1 MTIHRQKTNR
11 PTYTPRDHLVYF
23 KNKEFLARFP
33 LRLTL
38 LLFVALLPSHARGGL
53 LLTEAIN
60 ESVPQYSVSP
70 IDSVD
75 FKIFLQDS
83 AGLMAAVPV
92 FEQTFT
98 ELDSGTSLV
107 FDSGSLFAQAADLL
121 TNDIDDFVTVYVGPV
136 SNTYNESSFF
146 GLMPDFYGNQIT
158 SVVANLDTI
167 EIVALGQIL
176 STYVAQVDFMG
187 SLQIYGQN
195 LPEPGGILLGLFAL
209 IGFFAVTRCQ
219 RFNS

>member
-1 MTIHRQKTNR
+1 
-11 PTYTPRDHLVYF
+11 VYF
-23 KNKEFLARFP
+23 KNKDFLTRFP
-33 LRLTL
+33 LPLTL
-38 LLFVALLPSHARGGL
+38 LLFVGLLPSHARAGL
-53 LLTEAIN
+53 LLTKAIN
-60 ESVPQYSVSP
+60 ESVPQYSASP

-75 FKIFLQDS
+75 FKIFLQDN

-92 FEQTFT
+92 FEHTFT

-107 FDSGSLFAQAADLL
+107 FNSGSLFAQAADLL

-158 SVVANLDTI
+158 SIVANLDTI
-167 EIVALGQIL
+167 EIVPLGQIL
-176 STYVAQVDFMG
+176 STYVAQVDFIG
-187 SLQIYGQN
+187 SLQIHGQS

-209 IGFFAVTRCQ
+209 LGFFAVSRCQ

>member
-1 MTIHRQKTNR
+1 
-11 PTYTPRDHLVYF
+11 
-23 KNKEFLARFP
+23 
-33 LRLTL
+33 
-38 LLFVALLPSHARGGL
+38 
-53 LLTEAIN
+53 
-60 ESVPQYSVSP
+60 
-70 IDSVD
+70 
-75 FKIFLQDS
+75 
-83 AGLMAAVPV
+83 MAAVPV

-158 SVVANLDTI
+158 SIVANLDTI
-167 EIVALGQIL
+167 EIIPLGQIL

-187 SLQIYGQN
+187 SLQIYGQS

-209 IGFFAVTRCQ
+209 LGFFAVSRRQ